1 VGIVV
6 SEGTEASGETVA
18 YRETAVMKEI
28 VAFAAFAAFVAS
40 EAFVVCQGTEASER
54 ETQVAELVAR
64 SVPARPA
71 GSSI

>member
-28 VAFAAFAAFVAS
+28 VAFAAFVAS

>member
-1 VGIVV
+1 MGIVV

-28 VAFAAFAAFVAS
+28 VAFAAFVAS